1 MSDHIPT
8 TRNVSA
14 AQIVGVMTFTLAL
27 FFMVAFATKSVES
40 YQLRAWRDRLESD
53 IAEMER
59 EKQNLEEDLRRRQSV
74 AWVDQVLRDSGR
86 VPTDV
91 VSVIAVPVQ
100 QEVPSAEADA
110 GLPAAEPSRPVTSA
124 LSGMPFNNE
133 NWRAWQALI
142 WGFDAE

>member
-59 EKQNLEEDLRRRQSV
+59 EKQNLEE
-74 AWVDQVLRDSGR
+74 
-86 VPTDV
+86 
-91 VSVIAVPVQ
+91 
-100 QEVPSAEADA
+100 
-110 GLPAAEPSRPVTSA
+110 
-124 LSGMPFNNE
+124 
-133 NWRAWQALI
+133 
-142 WGFDAE
+142 